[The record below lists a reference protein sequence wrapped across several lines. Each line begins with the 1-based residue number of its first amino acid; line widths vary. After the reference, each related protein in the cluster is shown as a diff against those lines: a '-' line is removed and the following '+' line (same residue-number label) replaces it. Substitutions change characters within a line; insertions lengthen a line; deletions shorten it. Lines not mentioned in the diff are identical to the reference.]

1 MVDKLKVFFDDLVKV
16 SKITKA
22 KNKKIKI
29 ISLALISNSLVF
41 FDILIILYFANIF
54 SQEIQF
60 NNAITDF
67 FLSKEFLL
75 PLVIFLRF
83 FSFI

>member
-1 MVDKLKVFFDDLVKV
+1 MIDKLRVFFDDLVKV

-41 FDILIILYFANIF
+41 FDILIIL
-54 SQEIQF
+54 
-60 NNAITDF
+60 
-67 FLSKEFLL
+67 
-75 PLVIFLRF
+75 
-83 FSFI
+83 

>member
-1 MVDKLKVFFDDLVKV
+1 MVNKLKVFFDDLVKV

-41 FDILIILYFANIF
+41 FDILIILYFANMVM
-54 SQEIQF
+54 E
-60 NNAITDF
+60 
-67 FLSKEFLL
+67 K
-75 PLVIFLRF
+75 
-83 FSFI
+83 